1 MSEAPQNAP
10 QSVHA
15 ASPLPAKGTER
26 PSRIR
31 LYSYPKVVFLYPL
44 FIASL
49 LIAIYLS
56 FVSRDLIPGHTPGWV
71 LTTAFLCLFG
81 VNLVVLAFDFPRT
94 TSLTLFFFIVAV
106 VMALILLFTFEP
118 NLFPAIER
126 FFARF
131 RPFASG
137 SFYWAFAGILGAVLL
152 ASLISV
158 RFDYWEVR
166 ENELLHYHGILAN
179 LERYPSPNLHVNKEI
194 NDIFEFLL
202 LRSGRLIIHMSGEK
216 RAIILDNVPWI
227 EKKEAALTRM
237 LETLHVQVRTEDA
250 PE

>member
-118 NLFPAIER
+118 NLFPAIKR
-126 FFARF
+126 FFH
-131 RPFASG
+131 
-137 SFYWAFAGILGAVLL
+137 AVP
-152 ASLISV
+152 AICQ
-158 RFDYWEVR
+158 R
-166 ENELLHYHGILAN
+166 ELLLGFCQHFWG
-179 LERYPSPNLHVNKEI
+179 PSCWH
-194 NDIFEFLL
+194 
-202 LRSGRLIIHMSGEK
+202 R
-216 RAIILDNVPWI
+216 
-227 EKKEAALTRM
+227 
-237 LETLHVQVRTEDA
+237 
-250 PE
+250 